1 MNNINEDS
9 ESSEHQIGDDPQYV
23 DVEIDAEKADEVKEK
38 NGIIL
43 AQLEEKIGGR
53 IAEDVKGYSKAID
66 IFGKQIGKLPET
78 INSLLKKSLLF
89 FRKLLF

>member
-1 MNNINEDS
+1 MKKI
-9 ESSEHQIGDDPQYV
+9 Y
-23 DVEIDAEKADEVKEK
+23 
-38 NGIIL
+38 IIL

-78 INSLLKKSLLF
+78 INSSLKKSLLF
-89 FRKLLF
+89 FRKLFVYVILRLCTEYLFRVC

>member
-1 MNNINEDS
+1 M
-9 ESSEHQIGDDPQYV
+9 
-23 DVEIDAEKADEVKEK
+23 
-38 NGIIL
+38 IL

-78 INSLLKKSLLF
+78 INSSLKKSLLF
-89 FRKLLF
+89 FRKLFVYVILRLCTEYLFRVC